1 MRQARYARCPVSG
14 GPHFTYLLTSFYPAR
29 FTGSQKDDNKWRD
42 HWMKSRDAASTLR
55 MMPSFRRTSAEYQ
68 LLTGLDTVQPKTD
81 LLQALL
87 HVSVVIILKR
97 RL

>member
-1 MRQARYARCPVSG
+1 
-14 GPHFTYLLTSFYPAR
+14 
-29 FTGSQKDDNKWRD
+29 
-42 HWMKSRDAASTLR
+42 MKSRDAASTLR